1 MEKIRNFCIIAHIDH
16 GKSTLADRMM
26 ELTGTVEKRE
36 MKSQLLDSM
45 ELEREKGITIK
56 LTPVTMKWK
65 DYILNL
71 IDTPGHVDFSYEVSR
86 SLQAVETAILV
97 VDATQGIQAQ
107 TLANVY
113 LAIEQDLKIIPVI
126 NKVDLPAADVPGV
139 AAQIMNLLG
148 CSREEIIEVSGKTG
162 LNVEKVLD
170 AIISEGVSP
179 TVAESAFPSAGL
191 EFLSTSYTGTPA
203 EPSLR
208 DEPVGSVR
216 NIRVKNPNQDMLQ
229 GKQSSAVAG
238 KVSSEV
244 TRALIFDS
252 YFDDYRGVVL
262 YVRVFEGEIKKN
274 AEILMMAAGAKGVAL
289 EVGILTPKMTPR
301 ESLRAGEI
309 GYIVTNLKTTREAK
323 VGDTVTLMKGA
334 EVKREDEKV
343 TIFRGGKVMEALPGY
358 KNVLP
363 FVYAGFFPVSNDQY
377 KDLKEAIEKLSLSDS
392 ALRFEPE
399 NSPVLGF
406 GLRIGFLGL
415 LHMDI
420 IRERL
425 EREFKLDLIVTNPS
439 TNYEVLMNNGE
450 IIEIK
455 SAASLPDPNEILE
468 IREPW
473 VKGEIILPKGMI
485 GNVLN
490 LINEKRG
497 RQTNLSY
504 IEERAVIDFEAPMAN
519 LLTDFYDQLKSA
531 TSGYASFNYELNGY
545 QAEDLVRVDFL
556 VAGHKMDALSVMA
569 HRSEADG
576 IGREVTKKLKEVIPR
591 QNYEVAL
598 QAAIGSRIIARE
610 TIGAYRKDVTV
621 KIHTGDRDRK
631 AKLLEKQKRGKARM
645 KRFGK
650 VDIPSEAFTVMLKR
664 D

>member
-1 MEKIRNFCIIAHIDH
+1 MNKIRNFCIIAHIDH
-16 GKSTLADRMM
+16 GKSTIADRMM
-26 ELTGTVEKRE
+26 EITGTVSKRE

-45 ELEREKGITIK
+45 DLEREKGITIK
-56 LTPVTMKWK
+56 LAPVTMHWK
-65 DYILNL
+65 GYTLNL

-86 SLQAVETAILV
+86 SLQAVETAVLV

-113 LAIEQDLKIIPVI
+113 LALEQDLTIIPVI
-126 NKVDLPAADVPGV
+126 NKIDLPAADVEGV
-139 AAQIMNLLG
+139 AAQIINLLG
-148 CSREEIIEVSGKTG
+148 CKREDIIEVSGKTG
-162 LNVEKVLD
+162 YGVDLILD
-170 AIISEGVSP
+170 RLIDLDIIINTDTNSK
-179 TVAESAFPSAGL
+179 T
-191 EFLSTSYTGTPA
+191 
-203 EPSLR
+203 
-208 DEPVGSVR
+208 
-216 NIRVKNPNQDMLQ
+216 K
-229 GKQSSAVAG
+229 
-238 KVSSEV
+238 
-244 TRALIFDS
+244 ALIFDS

-262 YVRVFEGEIKKN
+262 YVRIFEGEIDKN
-274 AEILMMAAGAKGVAL
+274 SEILMMAAETKGLAL
-289 EVGILTPKMTPR
+289 EVGVLTPKMTPR
-301 ESLRAGEI
+301 DSLKAGEI

-323 VGDTVTLMKGA
+323 VGDTVTL
-334 EVKREDEKV
+334 VKNPAH
-343 TIFRGGKVMEALPGY
+343 EALPGY

-377 KDLKEAIEKLSLSDS
+377 KDLKEAIEKLALSDS
-392 ALRFEPE
+392 ALQYAPE

-420 IRERL
+420 IKERL
-425 EREFKLDLIVTNPS
+425 EREFGLDLIVTNPS
-439 TNYEVLMNNGE
+439 TNYEVLLNTGE
-450 IIEIK
+450 VIEIK
-455 SAASLPDPNEILE
+455 SASDLPDMTEIVE

-473 VKGEIILPKGMI
+473 VKGEIIVPREMI

-497 RQTNLSY
+497 HQTNLSY
-504 IEERAVIDFEAPMAN
+504 IENRAVIDFEAPMAN

-545 QAEDLVRVDFL
+545 KAEDLVRVDFL
-556 VAGHKMDALSVMA
+556 VAGERMDALSVMA
-569 HRSEADG
+569 HKTEAEA

-591 QNYEVAL
+591 QNFEVAL
-598 QAAIGSRIIARE
+598 QAAIGARIIARE
-610 TIGAYRKDVTV
+610 TIGAYRKDVLV

-650 VDIPSEAFTVMLKR
+650 IDIPPEAFTVMLKR
-664 D
+664 N

>member
-1 MEKIRNFCIIAHIDH
+1 MNSDYIRNFCIIAHIDH

-26 ELTGTVEKRE
+26 EITHTVDQRQ

-56 LTPVTMKWK
+56 LTPVQMH
-65 DYILNL
+65 YQGYELNL

-113 LAIEQDLKIIPVI
+113 LAIEQNLHIIPVI
-126 NKVDLPAADVPGV
+126 NKIDLPAANVEKV
-139 AAQIMNLLG
+139 QNEIINLLG
-148 CSREEIIEVSGKTG
+148 CQPTDIIPVSAKTG
-162 LNVEKVLD
+162 LNVEQVLQR
-170 AIISEGVSP
+170 IITTAPAPRGQSITSP
-179 TVAESAFPSAGL
+179 VDN
-191 EFLSTSYTGTPA
+191 STF
-203 EPSLR
+203 
-208 DEPVGSVR
+208 
-216 NIRVKNPNQDMLQ
+216 
-229 GKQSSAVAG
+229 
-238 KVSSEV
+238 

-262 YVRVFEGEIKKN
+262 YVRIIDGQIPKN
-274 AEILMMAAGAKGVAL
+274 SSIRMLAAKTTGLAL
-289 EVGILTPKMTPR
+289 EVGNLTPTMQPKNQL
-301 ESLRAGEI
+301 SSGEI

-323 VGDTVTLMKGA
+323 VGDTVTL
-334 EVKREDEKV
+334 VKNPA
-343 TIFRGGKVMEALPGY
+343 TLPLPGY

-363 FVYAGFFPVSNDQY
+363 FVYAGFFSVSNDQY
-377 KDLKEAIEKLSLSDS
+377 KELKEAIEKLSLSDS
-392 ALRFEPE
+392 ALCFEPE

-420 IRERL
+420 IKERL
-425 EREFKLDLIVTNPS
+425 EREFDLDLVVTNPS
-439 TNYEVLMNNGE
+439 TNYQVTMNSGLE
-450 IIEIK
+450 LEIK
-455 SAASLPDPNEILE
+455 SAADLPDQATIAE

-473 VKGEIILPKGMI
+473 VKGEIILPSSMI

-490 LINEKRG
+490 LIIEKRG
-497 RQTNLSY
+497 RQKNLSY
-504 IEERAVIDFEAPMAN
+504 LEDRAVIDFEAPMAN
-519 LLTDFYDQLKSA
+519 LLTDFYDQLKSL
-531 TSGYASFNYELNGY
+531 TSGYASFNYEISDY
-545 QAEDLVRVDFL
+545 RAEDLVRVDVL
-556 VAGHKMDALSVMA
+556 IAGEKMDALAVMC
-569 HRSEADG
+569 HRSEADA
-576 IGREVTKKLKEVIPR
+576 IGRSITKKLKTVIPR
-591 QNYEVAL
+591 QNFEVAL
-598 QAAIGSRIIARE
+598 QAAIGSRILARE
-610 TIGAYRKDVTV
+610 TIGAFRKDVTV

-631 AKLLEKQKRGKARM
+631 AKLLSKQKKGKARM

>member
-1 MEKIRNFCIIAHIDH
+1 MNSANIRNFCIIAHIDH

-26 ELTGTVEKRE
+26 EITGTVEKRQ

-56 LTPVTMKWK
+56 LTPVQMKYK
-65 DYILNL
+65 GYELNL

-86 SLQAVETAILV
+86 SLQAVESAILV

-113 LAIEQDLKIIPVI
+113 LAIEQNLTIIPVI
-126 NKVDLPAADVPGV
+126 NKVDLPAADVERV
-139 AAQIMNLLG
+139 SNEIINLLG
-148 CSREEIIEVSGKTG
+148 CDPSEIIPVSAKTG

-170 AIISEGVSP
+170 RIIEFAPAPNKSSVDTSLTDQTAVSAANSE
-179 TVAESAFPSAGL
+179 
-191 EFLSTSYTGTPA
+191 
-203 EPSLR
+203 
-208 DEPVGSVR
+208 
-216 NIRVKNPNQDMLQ
+216 
-229 GKQSSAVAG
+229 
-238 KVSSEV
+238 

-262 YVRVFEGEIKKN
+262 YVRIVDGSIAKN
-274 AEILMMAAGAKGVAL
+274 AAIEMLATKTSGIAL
-289 EVGILTPKMTPR
+289 EVGILKPEMSPKD
-301 ESLRAGEI
+301 SLSEGEV

-323 VGDTVTLMKGA
+323 VGDTVTLKKA
-334 EVKREDEKV
+334 PAKNP
-343 TIFRGGKVMEALPGY
+343 LPGY

-420 IRERL
+420 IKERL
-425 EREFKLDLIVTNPS
+425 EREFKLDLVVTNPS
-439 TNYEVLMNNGE
+439 TNYEVTLNSGE
-450 IIEIK
+450 ELEIK
-455 SAASLPDPNEILE
+455 SAANLPDASTIAE

-473 VKGEIILPKGMI
+473 VKGEIILPVSMI
-485 GNVLN
+485 GNVLQ
-490 LINEKRG
+490 LIVEKRG
-497 RQTNLSY
+497 LQKNISY
-504 IEERAVIDFEAPMAN
+504 LEDRALIDFEAPMAN
-519 LLTDFYDQLKSA
+519 LLTDFYDQLKSL
-531 TSGYASFNYELNGY
+531 TSGYASFNYEINGY
-545 QAEDLVRVDFL
+545 RAEDLVRVDFL
-556 VAGHKMDALSVMA
+556 VGGEKMDALALMC
-569 HRSEADG
+569 HRSEADAL
-576 IGREVTKKLKEVIPR
+576 GRSITKKLKEVIPR
-591 QNYEVAL
+591 QNFEVAL
-598 QAAIGSRIIARE
+598 QAAIGARIIARE
-610 TIGAYRKDVTV
+610 TIGAFRKDVTV

-650 VDIPSEAFTVMLKR
+650 IDIPSEAFTVMLKR

>member
-1 MEKIRNFCIIAHIDH
+1 MEI
-16 GKSTLADRMM
+16 
-26 ELTGTVEKRE
+26 TGTVEKRQ

-56 LTPVTMKWK
+56 LTPVQMKYK
-65 DYILNL
+65 GYELNL

-86 SLQAVETAILV
+86 SLQAVESAILV

-113 LAIEQDLKIIPVI
+113 LAIEQNLTIIPVI
-126 NKVDLPAADVPGV
+126 NKVDLPAADVERV
-139 AAQIMNLLG
+139 SSEIINLLG
-148 CSREEIIEVSGKTG
+148 CDPSEIIPVSAKTG

-170 AIISEGVSP
+170 RIIEYAPAPNKSSVDTSLKN
-179 TVAESAFPSAGL
+179 SATLSASSSTTISTSNSAT
-191 EFLSTSYTGTPA
+191 LSTSAP
-203 EPSLR
+203 E
-208 DEPVGSVR
+208 
-216 NIRVKNPNQDMLQ
+216 
-229 GKQSSAVAG
+229 
-238 KVSSEV
+238 

-262 YVRVFEGEIKKN
+262 YVRIVDGSISKN
-274 AEILMMAAGAKGVAL
+274 AAIEMLATKTSGIAL
-289 EVGILTPKMTPR
+289 EVGILKPEMSPKD
-301 ESLRAGEI
+301 SLSEGEV

-323 VGDTVTLMKGA
+323 VGDTVTLKKA
-334 EVKREDEKV
+334 PAKNP
-343 TIFRGGKVMEALPGY
+343 LPGY

-420 IRERL
+420 IKERL
-425 EREFKLDLIVTNPS
+425 EREFKLDLVVTNPS
-439 TNYEVLMNNGE
+439 TNYEVTLNSGE
-450 IIEIK
+450 ELEIK
-455 SAASLPDPNEILE
+455 SAANLPDASSIAE

-473 VKGEIILPKGMI
+473 VKGEIILPVSMI
-485 GNVLN
+485 GNVLQ
-490 LINEKRG
+490 LIVEKRG
-497 RQTNLSY
+497 LQKNISY
-504 IEERAVIDFEAPMAN
+504 LEDRALIDFEAPMAN
-519 LLTDFYDQLKSA
+519 LLTDFYDQLKSL
-531 TSGYASFNYELNGY
+531 TSGYASFNYEINGY
-545 QAEDLVRVDFL
+545 RAEDLVRVDFL
-556 VAGHKMDALSVMA
+556 VGGEKMDALALMC
-569 HRSEADG
+569 HRSEADAL
-576 IGREVTKKLKEVIPR
+576 GRSITKKLKEVIPR
-591 QNYEVAL
+591 QNFEVAL
-598 QAAIGSRIIARE
+598 QAAIGARIIARE
-610 TIGAYRKDVTV
+610 TIGAFRKDVTV

-650 VDIPSEAFTVMLKR
+650 IDIPSEAFTVMLKR

>member
-1 MEKIRNFCIIAHIDH
+1 MQSDHIRNFCIIAHIDH

-36 MKSQLLDSM
+36 MKAQLLDSM

-65 DYILNL
+65 GYTLNL

-86 SLQAVETAILV
+86 SLQAVETAVLV

-107 TLANVY
+107 TLSNVY
-113 LAIEQDLKIIPVI
+113 LALEQDLEIIPVI
-126 NKVDLPAADVPGV
+126 NKIDLPAADVEKV
-139 AAQIMNLLG
+139 SAEIVNLLG
-148 CSREEIIEVSGKTG
+148 CKKEDIIGVSAKTG

-170 AIISEGVSP
+170 EIVSRAP
-179 TVAESAFPSAGL
+179 TPRLPENDSN
-191 EFLSTSYTGTPA
+191 T
-203 EPSLR
+203 
-208 DEPVGSVR
+208 
-216 NIRVKNPNQDMLQ
+216 
-229 GKQSSAVAG
+229 
-238 KVSSEV
+238 

-262 YVRVFEGEIKKN
+262 YVRIFNGAIPKN
-274 AEILMMAAGAKGVAL
+274 AEIHMMANHTNGLAL
-289 EVGILTPKMTPR
+289 EVGALTPKMSPR
-301 ESLRAGEI
+301 DSLEEGEI
-309 GYIVTNLKTTREAK
+309 GYIVTNLKTTREAR
-323 VGDTVTLMKGA
+323 VGDTVTLTKSPA
-334 EVKREDEKV
+334 TVP
-343 TIFRGGKVMEALPGY
+343 LPGY
-358 KNVLP
+358 KHVLP

-377 KDLKEAIEKLSLSDS
+377 KDLKEALEKLALSDS
-392 ALRFEPE
+392 ALVFDPE

-420 IRERL
+420 IKERL
-425 EREFKLDLIVTNPS
+425 EREFNLDLIVTNPS
-439 TNYEVLMNNGE
+439 TNYQVVMANGSE
-450 IIEIK
+450 IEIK
-455 SAASLPDPNEILE
+455 SAADLPDISEVKEIK
-468 IREPW
+468 EPW
-473 VKGEIILPKGMI
+473 VKGEIIVPSTMI

-497 RQTNLSY
+497 HQTNLSY
-504 IEERAVIDFEAPMAN
+504 IEDRAVIDFEAPMAN

-545 QAEDLVRVDFL
+545 RAEDLVRVDFL
-556 VAGHKMDALSVMA
+556 VAGNKMDALSVMC
-569 HRSEADG
+569 HRSEADA
-576 IGREVTKKLKEVIPR
+576 IGRDVTKKLKDVIPR
-591 QNYEVAL
+591 QNFEVAL
-598 QAAIGSRIIARE
+598 QAAIGARIIARE

-650 VDIPSEAFTVMLKR
+650 IDIPSEAFTVMLKR
-664 D
+664 N

>member
-1 MEKIRNFCIIAHIDH
+1 MNSANIRNFCIIAHIDH

-26 ELTGTVEKRE
+26 EITGTVEKRQ

-56 LTPVTMKWK
+56 LTPVQMKYK
-65 DYILNL
+65 GYELNL

-86 SLQAVETAILV
+86 SLQAVESAILV

-113 LAIEQDLKIIPVI
+113 LAIEQNLTIIPVI
-126 NKVDLPAADVPGV
+126 NKVDLPAADIERVSSE
-139 AAQIMNLLG
+139 IINLLG
-148 CSREEIIEVSGKTG
+148 CDPSEIIPVSAKTG

-170 AIISEGVSP
+170 RIIEFAPAPNKSSVDTSLTDQTAVSAANSE
-179 TVAESAFPSAGL
+179 
-191 EFLSTSYTGTPA
+191 
-203 EPSLR
+203 
-208 DEPVGSVR
+208 
-216 NIRVKNPNQDMLQ
+216 
-229 GKQSSAVAG
+229 
-238 KVSSEV
+238 

-262 YVRVFEGEIKKN
+262 YVRIVDGSIAKN
-274 AEILMMAAGAKGVAL
+274 AAIEMLATKTSGIAL
-289 EVGILTPKMTPR
+289 EVGILKPEMSPKD
-301 ESLRAGEI
+301 SLSEGEV

-323 VGDTVTLMKGA
+323 VGDTVTLKKA
-334 EVKREDEKV
+334 PAKNP
-343 TIFRGGKVMEALPGY
+343 LPGY

-420 IRERL
+420 IKERL
-425 EREFKLDLIVTNPS
+425 EREFKLDLVVTNPS
-439 TNYEVLMNNGE
+439 TNYEVTLNSGE
-450 IIEIK
+450 ELEIK
-455 SAASLPDPNEILE
+455 SAANLPDASTIAE

-473 VKGEIILPKGMI
+473 VKGEIILPVSMI
-485 GNVLN
+485 GNVLQ
-490 LINEKRG
+490 LIVEKRG
-497 RQTNLSY
+497 LQKNISY
-504 IEERAVIDFEAPMAN
+504 LEDRALIDFEAPMAN
-519 LLTDFYDQLKSA
+519 LLTDFYDQLKSL
-531 TSGYASFNYELNGY
+531 TSGYASFNYEINGY
-545 QAEDLVRVDFL
+545 RAEDLVRVDFL
-556 VAGHKMDALSVMA
+556 VGGEKMDALALMC
-569 HRSEADG
+569 HRSEADAL
-576 IGREVTKKLKEVIPR
+576 GRSITKKLKEVIPR
-591 QNYEVAL
+591 QNFEVAL
-598 QAAIGSRIIARE
+598 QAAIGARIIARE
-610 TIGAYRKDVTV
+610 TIGAFRKDVTV

-650 VDIPSEAFTVMLKR
+650 IDIPSEAFTVMLKR

>member
-16 GKSTLADRMM
+16 GKSTIADRMM
-26 ELTGTVEKRE
+26 EITGTVSKRE

-45 ELEREKGITIK
+45 DLEREKGITIK
-56 LTPVTMKWK
+56 LAPVTMHWK
-65 DYILNL
+65 GCTLNL

-86 SLQAVETAILV
+86 SLQAVETAVLV

-113 LAIEQDLKIIPVI
+113 LALEQDLTIIPVI
-126 NKVDLPAADVPGV
+126 NKVDLPAADVEGV
-139 AAQIMNLLG
+139 AAQIINLLG
-148 CSREEIIEVSGKTG
+148 CKREDIIEVSGKTG
-162 LNVEKVLD
+162 LNIDKILD
-170 AIISEGVSP
+170 RIIETKPVFYDSEN
-179 TVAESAFPSAGL
+179 TGL
-191 EFLSTSYTGTPA
+191 
-203 EPSLR
+203 
-208 DEPVGSVR
+208 
-216 NIRVKNPNQDMLQ
+216 
-229 GKQSSAVAG
+229 
-238 KVSSEV
+238 VSS

-262 YVRVFEGEIKKN
+262 YMRVFEGEIDKN
-274 AEILMMAAGAKGVAL
+274 SEILMMAAETKGLAL
-289 EVGILTPKMTPR
+289 EVGILTPKMTPKD
-301 ESLRAGEI
+301 SLKAGEI

-323 VGDTVTLMKGA
+323 VGDTVTL
-334 EVKREDEKV
+334 VKNPA
-343 TIFRGGKVMEALPGY
+343 TEALPGY

-377 KDLKEAIEKLSLSDS
+377 KELKEAIEKLALSDS
-392 ALRFEPE
+392 ALQYAPE

-420 IRERL
+420 IKERL
-425 EREFKLDLIVTNPS
+425 EREFGLDLIVTNPS
-439 TNYEVLMNNGE
+439 TNYEVLLNTGE
-450 IIEIK
+450 VIEIK
-455 SAASLPDPNEILE
+455 SASDLPDMTEIAE

-473 VKGEIILPKGMI
+473 VKGEIIVPRDMI

-497 RQTNLSY
+497 HQTNLSY
-504 IEERAVIDFEAPMAN
+504 IENRAVIDFEAPMAN

-545 QAEDLVRVDFL
+545 KAEDLVRVDFL
-556 VAGHKMDALSVMA
+556 EAGEKMDALSVMA
-569 HRSEADG
+569 HRTEAEA

-591 QNYEVAL
+591 QNFEVAL
-598 QAAIGSRIIARE
+598 QAAIGARIIARE
-610 TIGAYRKDVTV
+610 TIGAYRKDVLV

-650 VDIPSEAFTVMLKR
+650 IDIPPEAFTVMLKR
-664 D
+664 N

>member
-1 MEKIRNFCIIAHIDH
+1 MNSDHIRNFCIIAHIDH

-26 ELTGTVEKRE
+26 EITATVEKRQ

-56 LTPVTMKWK
+56 LTPVQMHYKGFE
-65 DYILNL
+65 LNL

-86 SLQAVETAILV
+86 SLQAVESAILV

-113 LAIEQDLKIIPVI
+113 LALEQELTIIPVI
-126 NKVDLPAADVPGV
+126 NKIDLPAADVEKV
-139 AAQIMNLLG
+139 SNEIINLLG
-148 CSREEIIEVSGKTG
+148 CKKEEIIPVSAKTG
-162 LNVEKVLD
+162 LNVEAVLD
-170 AIISEGVSP
+170 AIINKAPSP
-179 TVAESAFPSAGL
+179 KAPLNLEVTVAP
-191 EFLSTSYTGTPA
+191 
-203 EPSLR
+203 
-208 DEPVGSVR
+208 DE
-216 NIRVKNPNQDMLQ
+216 
-229 GKQSSAVAG
+229 
-238 KVSSEV
+238 

-262 YVRVFEGEIKKN
+262 YIRVFNGQIKKN
-274 AEILMMAAGAKGVAL
+274 DNIFMMASKINGIAL
-289 EVGILTPKMTPR
+289 EVGVLKPGMQPKD
-301 ESLRAGEI
+301 SLAEGEV

-323 VGDTVTLMKGA
+323 VGDTVTLSKKPA
-334 EVKREDEKV
+334 S
-343 TIFRGGKVMEALPGY
+343 TPLPGY

-420 IRERL
+420 IKERL
-425 EREFKLDLIVTNPS
+425 EREFKLDLVVTNPS
-439 TNYEVLMNNGE
+439 TNYQVRLNSGE
-450 IIEIK
+450 ELEIK
-455 SAASLPDPNEILE
+455 SASNLPDTSYVAE

-473 VKGEIILPKGMI
+473 VKGEIILPVSMI
-485 GNVLN
+485 GNVLT
-490 LINEKRG
+490 LIVEKRG
-497 RQTNLSY
+497 LQKNISY
-504 IEERAVIDFEAPMAN
+504 LEDRAVINFEAPMAN
-519 LLTDFYDQLKSA
+519 LLTDFYDQLKSL
-531 TSGYASFNYELNGY
+531 TSGYASFNYEISDY
-545 QAEDLVRVDFL
+545 RPEDLVRVDFL
-556 VAGHKMDALSVMA
+556 IGGERMDALALMC
-569 HRSEADG
+569 HRSEADA
-576 IGREVTKKLKEVIPR
+576 IGRTITKKLKEVIPR
-591 QNYEVAL
+591 QNFEVAL
-598 QAAIGSRIIARE
+598 QAAIGARIIARE
-610 TIGAYRKDVTV
+610 TIGAFRKDVTV

-650 VDIPSEAFTVMLKR
+650 IDIPSEAFTVMLKR

>member
-1 MEKIRNFCIIAHIDH
+1 MNSANIRNFCIIAHIDH

-26 ELTGTVEKRE
+26 EITGTVEKRQ

-56 LTPVTMKWK
+56 LTPVQMKYK
-65 DYILNL
+65 GYELNL

-86 SLQAVETAILV
+86 SLQAVESAILV

-113 LAIEQDLKIIPVI
+113 LAIEQNLTIIPVI
-126 NKVDLPAADVPGV
+126 NKVDLPAADVERV
-139 AAQIMNLLG
+139 SNEIINLLG
-148 CSREEIIEVSGKTG
+148 CDPSEIIPVSAKTG

-170 AIISEGVSP
+170 CIIEYAPAPNKSSVDASLSSHEVAP
-179 TVAESAFPSAGL
+179 T
-191 EFLSTSYTGTPA
+191 STP
-203 EPSLR
+203 E
-208 DEPVGSVR
+208 
-216 NIRVKNPNQDMLQ
+216 
-229 GKQSSAVAG
+229 
-238 KVSSEV
+238 

-262 YVRVFEGEIKKN
+262 YVRIVDGSISKN
-274 AEILMMAAGAKGVAL
+274 AAIEMLATKTSGIAL
-289 EVGILTPKMTPR
+289 EVGILKPEMSPKD
-301 ESLRAGEI
+301 SLNEGEV

-323 VGDTVTLMKGA
+323 VGDTVTLKKA
-334 EVKREDEKV
+334 PAKNP
-343 TIFRGGKVMEALPGY
+343 LPGY

-420 IRERL
+420 IKERL
-425 EREFKLDLIVTNPS
+425 EREFKLDLVVTNPS
-439 TNYEVLMNNGE
+439 TNYEVTLNSGE
-450 IIEIK
+450 ELEIK
-455 SAASLPDPNEILE
+455 SAANLPDASTIAE

-473 VKGEIILPKGMI
+473 VKGEIILPVSMI
-485 GNVLN
+485 GNVLQ
-490 LINEKRG
+490 LIVEKRG
-497 RQTNLSY
+497 LQKNISY
-504 IEERAVIDFEAPMAN
+504 LEDRALIDFEAPMAN
-519 LLTDFYDQLKSA
+519 LLTDFYDQLKSL
-531 TSGYASFNYELNGY
+531 TSGYASFNYEINGY
-545 QAEDLVRVDFL
+545 RAEDLVRVDFL
-556 VAGHKMDALSVMA
+556 VGGEKMDALALMC
-569 HRSEADG
+569 HRSEADAL
-576 IGREVTKKLKEVIPR
+576 GRSITKKLKEVIPR
-591 QNYEVAL
+591 QNFEVAL
-598 QAAIGSRIIARE
+598 QAAIGARIIARE
-610 TIGAYRKDVTV
+610 TIGAFRKDVTV

-650 VDIPSEAFTVMLKR
+650 IDIPSEAFTVMLKR

>member
-1 MEKIRNFCIIAHIDH
+1 MNSDHIRNFCIIAHIDH

-26 ELTGTVEKRE
+26 EITATVEKRQ

-56 LTPVTMKWK
+56 LTPVQMHYKGFE
-65 DYILNL
+65 LNL

-86 SLQAVETAILV
+86 SLQAVESAILV

-113 LAIEQDLKIIPVI
+113 LALEQDLTIIPVI
-126 NKVDLPAADVPGV
+126 NKIDLPAADVEKV
-139 AAQIMNLLG
+139 SNEIINLLG
-148 CSREEIIEVSGKTG
+148 CKKEEIIPVSAKTG
-162 LNVEKVLD
+162 LNVEAVLD
-170 AIISEGVSP
+170 AIINKAPSP
-179 TVAESAFPSAGL
+179 KAPLNLEATVAP
-191 EFLSTSYTGTPA
+191 
-203 EPSLR
+203 
-208 DEPVGSVR
+208 DE
-216 NIRVKNPNQDMLQ
+216 
-229 GKQSSAVAG
+229 
-238 KVSSEV
+238 

-262 YVRVFEGEIKKN
+262 YVRIFNGQIKKN
-274 AEILMMAAGAKGVAL
+274 DNIFMMASKINGIAL
-289 EVGILTPKMTPR
+289 EVGVLKPGMQPKD
-301 ESLRAGEI
+301 SLSEGEV

-323 VGDTVTLMKGA
+323 VGDTVTLYKKPA
-334 EVKREDEKV
+334 K
-343 TIFRGGKVMEALPGY
+343 TPLPGY

-420 IRERL
+420 IKERL
-425 EREFKLDLIVTNPS
+425 EREFKLDLVVTNPS
-439 TNYEVLMNNGE
+439 TNYQVRLNSGE
-450 IIEIK
+450 ELEIK
-455 SAASLPDPNEILE
+455 SASNLPDTSYVAE

-473 VKGEIILPKGMI
+473 VKGEIILPVSMI
-485 GNVLN
+485 GNVLT
-490 LINEKRG
+490 LIVEKRG
-497 RQTNLSY
+497 LQKNISY
-504 IEERAVIDFEAPMAN
+504 LEDRAVINFEAPMAN
-519 LLTDFYDQLKSA
+519 LLTDFYDQLKSL
-531 TSGYASFNYELNGY
+531 TSGYASFNYEISDYRPG
-545 QAEDLVRVDFL
+545 DLVRVDFL
-556 VAGHKMDALSVMA
+556 IGGERMDALALMC
-569 HRSEADG
+569 HRSEADA
-576 IGREVTKKLKEVIPR
+576 IGRTITKKLKEVIPR
-591 QNYEVAL
+591 QNFEVAL
-598 QAAIGSRIIARE
+598 QAAIGARIIARE
-610 TIGAYRKDVTV
+610 TIGAFRKDVTV

-650 VDIPSEAFTVMLKR
+650 IDIPSEAFTVMLKR

>member
-1 MEKIRNFCIIAHIDH
+1 MNSANIRNFCIIAHIDH

-26 ELTGTVEKRE
+26 EITGTVEKRQ

-56 LTPVTMKWK
+56 LTPVQMKYK
-65 DYILNL
+65 GYELNL

-86 SLQAVETAILV
+86 SLQAVESAILV

-113 LAIEQDLKIIPVI
+113 LAIEQNLTIIPVI
-126 NKVDLPAADVPGV
+126 NKVDLPAADVERV
-139 AAQIMNLLG
+139 SNEIINLLG
-148 CSREEIIEVSGKTG
+148 CDPSEIIPVSAKTG

-170 AIISEGVSP
+170 RIIEFAPAPNKSSVDTSLTDHEVAP
-179 TVAESAFPSAGL
+179 T
-191 EFLSTSYTGTPA
+191 STP
-203 EPSLR
+203 E
-208 DEPVGSVR
+208 
-216 NIRVKNPNQDMLQ
+216 
-229 GKQSSAVAG
+229 
-238 KVSSEV
+238 

-262 YVRVFEGEIKKN
+262 YVRIVDGSISKN
-274 AEILMMAAGAKGVAL
+274 AAIEMLATKTSGIAL
-289 EVGILTPKMTPR
+289 EVGILKPEMSPKD
-301 ESLRAGEI
+301 SLSEGEV

-323 VGDTVTLMKGA
+323 VGDTVTLKKA
-334 EVKREDEKV
+334 PAKNP
-343 TIFRGGKVMEALPGY
+343 LPGY

-420 IRERL
+420 IKERL
-425 EREFKLDLIVTNPS
+425 EREFKLDLVVTNPS
-439 TNYEVLMNNGE
+439 TNYEVTLNSGE
-450 IIEIK
+450 ELEIK
-455 SAASLPDPNEILE
+455 SAANLPDASTIAE

-473 VKGEIILPKGMI
+473 VKGEIILPVSMI
-485 GNVLN
+485 GNVLQ
-490 LINEKRG
+490 LIVEKRG
-497 RQTNLSY
+497 LQKNISY
-504 IEERAVIDFEAPMAN
+504 LEDRALIDFEAPMAN
-519 LLTDFYDQLKSA
+519 LLTDFYDQLKSL
-531 TSGYASFNYELNGY
+531 TSGYASFNYEINGY
-545 QAEDLVRVDFL
+545 RAEDLVRVDFL
-556 VAGHKMDALSVMA
+556 VGGEKMDALALMC
-569 HRSEADG
+569 HRSEADAL
-576 IGREVTKKLKEVIPR
+576 GRSITKKLKEVIPR
-591 QNYEVAL
+591 QNFEVAL
-598 QAAIGSRIIARE
+598 QAAIGARIIARE
-610 TIGAYRKDVTV
+610 TIGAFREDVTV

-650 VDIPSEAFTVMLKR
+650 IDIPSEAFTVMLKR